1 MMTDEAMTAAQQDRR
16 DANTE
21 PKADLN
27 IDTWSQNPCLSAVEN
42 AGGRV
47 EGQAEIAHYLCAVE
61 RNARQDARIQG
72 VLC

>member
-1 MMTDEAMTAAQQDRR
+1 MTDEPTTAVKLERR

-27 IDTWSQNPCLSAVEN
+27 IDTWEPKPVPVRGKN

-61 RNARQDARIQG
+61 RNTRQDARIHG